1 MLRDIGIGAKVQI
14 VEWTLASQ
22 GGYDLFGYVNSTI
35 TTGDPQWALTR
46 QYLTGGDESRRNF
59 SNAKVD
65 ELIGQLSNAAG
76 PAERKL
82 AACDALKAGHDD
94 IGLIPVMFPNRLYGI
109 SKEVNWPVG
118 PHPLQLYFID
128 HSIGLK

>member
-46 QYLTGGDESRRNF
+46 QYLTGGDESRRN
-59 SNAKVD
+59 
-65 ELIGQLSNAAG
+65 
-76 PAERKL
+76 
-82 AACDALKAGHDD
+82 CDALKAGHDD

-128 HSIGLK
+128 HRIGLK